1 MSLIVAFALAFALL
15 AVWLALETVVRPHL
29 PRSRSLFDFLSKIS
43 APDRWRFA
51 AMPAM
56 SGGATATAAPRSH
69 AEGPGSTPATAQQR
83 SIPFHQASHR
93 AEEPAFTNEITPGTG
108 AVTVGPLSLPAQG
121 YLDKVVIDV
130 EASSG
135 VEGPATVG
143 KDFPFNILSLIRLQD
158 SNSATITE
166 LSGFNM
172 LLAMTYGGFAGS
184 PDPRNN
190 PQYSASKGNPAFVL
204 KLPVGLNP
212 MGLGVLANQSS
223 SSAFKL
229 TYVVAAKTEIWG
241 TQPTTVPKLTIRVTN
256 ELMTLP
262 PAADSLGRPQQQVPP
277 YNGTA
282 QYFRVQPNISVAQGN
297 NQTRVTD
304 TGNMLRMLGFIA
316 RKTGERSE
324 APFPDP
330 FNLIWDTGYLQIST
344 RRLLQIRMRELIE
357 SLAERDIG
365 VYMFNWSYGTHR
377 HAGENELNALI
388 PTVTATRLEVSG
400 SSLEA
405 GTLDVFTNTVSIAE
419 VNPALRP
426 VQRNATGYQPPT
438 PPANPM
444 GQ

>member
-1 MSLIVAFALAFALL
+1 M
-15 AVWLALETVVRPHL
+15 
-29 PRSRSLFDFLSKIS
+29 
-43 APDRWRFA
+43 
-51 AMPAM
+51 
-56 SGGATATAAPRSH
+56 H

-83 SIPFHQASHR
+83 SIPFHQATHK
-93 AEEPAFTNEITPGTG
+93 AVEPAYTNEITPGTG
-108 AVTVGPLSLPAQG
+108 AVTVGPVALPAQG

-130 EASSG
+130 EASGG

-172 LLAMTYGGFAGS
+172 LLAMTYGGFAGT
-184 PDPRNN
+184 PDPRQY
-190 PQYSASKGNPAFVL
+190 PQYSANKGNPKFVL

-223 SSAFKL
+223 SSSFKL

-241 TQPTTVPKLTIRVTN
+241 TQPTTVPKLTIRVSN

-262 PAADSLGRPQQQVPP
+262 PATDSLGRPQQHVPP

-282 QYFRVQPNISVAQGN
+282 QYFRVQPNVSVAQGN

-304 TGNMLRMLGFIA
+304 TGNMLRMLGFIG
-316 RKTGERSE
+316 RKSGERSE
-324 APFPDP
+324 EPFPDP
-330 FNLIWDTGYLQIST
+330 FNLIWDTGYLMIST
-344 RRLLQIRMRELIE
+344 RRWLQVWMRELIE
-357 SLAERDIG
+357 ELAERDVG

-377 HAGENELNALI
+377 RAGENELNALI

-400 SSLEA
+400 ASAEA

-426 VQRNATGYQPPT
+426 VQRNATGYSPPT
-438 PPANPM
+438 PPAN
-444 GQ
+444 QAA

>member
-1 MSLIVAFALAFALL
+1 
-15 AVWLALETVVRPHL
+15 
-29 PRSRSLFDFLSKIS
+29 
-43 APDRWRFA
+43 
-51 AMPAM
+51 MPAVAQK
-56 SGGATATAAPRSH
+56 SAASH

-83 SIPFHQASHR
+83 QIPFHQASHR
-93 AEEPAFTNEITPGTG
+93 AEEPAFTQEVTPAAGQT
-108 AVTVGPLSLPAQG
+108 TFGPLALPAQG

-130 EASSG
+130 EATGG
-135 VEGPATVG
+135 VEGSATVG
-143 KDFPFNILSLIRLQD
+143 SDFPFNILSIVRLQD

-166 LSGFNM
+166 LSGYNL
-172 LLAMTYGGFAGS
+172 LLAMTYGGFAGC
-184 PDPRNN
+184 PDPRNY
-190 PQYSASKGNPAFVL
+190 PQYTANKGNPKFVL

-229 TYVVAAKTEIWG
+229 TFVVAAKTEIWG
-241 TQPTTVPKLTIRVTN
+241 TQPSTVPKLTIRVSS

-262 PAADSLGRPQQQVPP
+262 PSADSLGRPQQQVPP

-282 QYFRVQPNISVAQGN
+282 QYFRVQPNVGVAAGN
-297 NQTRVTD
+297 NNTRVTD
-304 TGNMLRMLGFIA
+304 TGNMLRMLGFIG
-316 RKTGERSE
+316 RKAGVRSE
-324 APFPDP
+324 ETFPDP
-330 FNLIWDTGYLQIST
+330 FNLVWDTGYLQIST
-344 RRLLQIRMRELIE
+344 RRLLQVRMRELIE
-357 SLAERDIG
+357 SLAERDVG

-388 PTVTATRLEVSG
+388 PTVTATRLEVTGASP
-400 SSLEA
+400 EA
-405 GTLDVFTNTVSIAE
+405 GTLDIFTNTVSIAE

>member
-1 MSLIVAFALAFALL
+1 MSAVAQK
-15 AVWLALETVVRPHL
+15 T
-29 PRSRSLFDFLSKIS
+29 
-43 APDRWRFA
+43 
-51 AMPAM
+51 
-56 SGGATATAAPRSH
+56 GGAH
-69 AEGPGSTPATAQQR
+69 AEGAGSTPATAAQR
-83 SIPFHQASHR
+83 QIPFHQASHR

-108 AVTVGPLSLPAQG
+108 TTTVGPLALPAQG

-130 EASSG
+130 EASGG
-135 VEGPATVG
+135 VEGSATVSS
-143 KDFPFNILSLIRLQD
+143 DFPFNILSLVRLQD

-166 LSGFNM
+166 LSGFNL
-172 LLAMTYGGFAGS
+172 LLAMTYGGFAGC
-184 PDPRNN
+184 PDPRNY
-190 PQYSASKGNPAFVL
+190 PQYSANKGNPKFVL

-241 TQPTTVPKLTIRVTN
+241 TQPTTIPKFTIRVTN

-262 PAADSLGRPQQQVPP
+262 PSSDSLGRPQQQVPP

-282 QYFRVQPNISVAQGN
+282 QYFRVQPNVSVAAGN

-316 RKTGERSE
+316 RKSGVRSE
-324 APFPDP
+324 EPFPDP

-344 RRLLQIRMRELIE
+344 RRLLQVRMRELIE
-357 SLAERDIG
+357 QLSERDVG
-365 VYMFNWSYGTHR
+365 VYLFNWSYGTHR

-388 PTVTATRLEVSG
+388 PTVTATRLEVTGASP
-400 SSLEA
+400 EA
-405 GTLDVFTNTVSIAE
+405 GTLDIFTNTVSIAE

-438 PPANPM
+438 PNANPM

>member
-1 MSLIVAFALAFALL
+1 MTAVAAQ
-15 AVWLALETVVRPHL
+15 P
-29 PRSRSLFDFLSKIS
+29 
-43 APDRWRFA
+43 A
-51 AMPAM
+51 A
-56 SGGATATAAPRSH
+56 RSH

-108 AVTVGPLSLPAQG
+108 AVTVGPVALPAQG
-121 YLDKVVIDV
+121 YLDKVVLDV
-130 EASSG
+130 EASGG
-135 VEGPATVG
+135 VEGSATVG
-143 KDFPFNILSLIRLQD
+143 SDFPFNILSLVRLQD

-166 LSGFNM
+166 LSGYNL
-172 LLAMTYGGFAGS
+172 LLAMTYGGFAGC
-184 PDPRNN
+184 PDPRNY
-190 PQYSASKGNPAFVL
+190 PQYSANKGNPKFVL

-241 TQPTTVPKLTIRVTN
+241 TQPTTIPKLTIRVTN

-262 PAADSLGRPQQQVPP
+262 PATDSLGRAQQQVPP

-282 QYFRVQPNISVAQGN
+282 QYFRVQPNNSVSAGN
-297 NQTRVTD
+297 NNTRVTD
-304 TGNMLRMLGFIA
+304 TGNMLRMLGFIG
-316 RKTGERSE
+316 RKAGVRSE
-324 APFPDP
+324 EPFPDP
-330 FNLIWDTGYLQIST
+330 FNLVWDTGYLQIST
-344 RRLLQIRMRELIE
+344 RRLLQVRMRELIE
-357 SLAERDIG
+357 SLAERDVG

-388 PTVTATRLEVSG
+388 PTVTATRLEVTG
-400 SSLEA
+400 SSAEA
-405 GTLDVFTNTVSIAE
+405 GTLDIFTNTVSIAE

>member
-1 MSLIVAFALAFALL
+1 MSTTQQTTRA
-15 AVWLALETVVRPHL
+15 
-29 PRSRSLFDFLSKIS
+29 
-43 APDRWRFA
+43 
-51 AMPAM
+51 
-56 SGGATATAAPRSH
+56 H

-93 AEEPAFTNEITPGTG
+93 AEEPAFTNEITPGAGTT
-108 AVTVGPLSLPAQG
+108 TVGPLALPAQG

-130 EASSG
+130 AASGGEEGEA
-135 VEGPATVG
+135 AVG
-143 KDFPFNILSLIRLQD
+143 ADYPFNILSLVRLQD

-166 LSGFNM
+166 LTGFNL

-190 PQYSASKGNPAFVL
+190 PQYTASKANPKFVL

-223 SSAFKL
+223 SSSFKL
-229 TYVVAAKTEIWG
+229 TYVVAASTEIWSRA
-241 TQPTTVPKLTIRVTN
+241 PRAVPKLTIRVSS

-262 PAADSLGRPQQQVPP
+262 PASDSLGRPQQQVPP

-282 QYFRVQPNISVAQGN
+282 QYFRVQPNVSVAQGN

-304 TGNMLRMLGFIA
+304 TGNMLRMLGFIGRVRGA
-316 RKTGERSE
+316 RSE
-324 APFPDP
+324 EPFPDP
-330 FNLIWDTGYLQIST
+330 FNLIWDTGYLFIST

-357 SLAERDIG
+357 QLAERDVG

-400 SSLEA
+400 SSAEA